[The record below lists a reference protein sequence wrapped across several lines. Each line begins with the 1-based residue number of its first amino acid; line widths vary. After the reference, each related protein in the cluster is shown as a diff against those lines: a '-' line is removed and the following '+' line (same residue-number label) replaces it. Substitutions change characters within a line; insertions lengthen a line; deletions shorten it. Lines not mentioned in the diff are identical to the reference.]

1 MEYKI
6 IETTEQK
13 LVITKVEYT
22 FEDGSTSVI
31 DVTHFQ
37 PKDENDI
44 IKGVENRFQ
53 TEINNKN
60 SNIVIE

>member
-1 MEYKI
+1 MGYRI
-6 IETTEQK
+6 IETIEQK

-37 PKDENDI
+37 PKNENDI
-44 IKGVENRFQ
+44 IKGVENRFI
-53 TEINNKN
+53 TEQNNKN
-60 SNIVIE
+60 SNEVID

>member
-1 MEYKI
+1 MGYRI
-6 IETTEQK
+6 IETIEQK

-44 IKGVENRFQ
+44 IKGVENRFI
-53 TEINNKN
+53 TEQNNKN
-60 SNIVIE
+60 SNEVID